1 MTTTAGRSAPRH
13 TPGRQRSRRRRRVA
27 RYWVR
32 TVTTVSTAPPAGLFT
47 RDAATIARV
56 LASRRV
62 SPKGI
67 TSGLRMLLFYI
78 NRAGIQLSGR
88 QRTELLKAK
97 RLLQQRLAE
106 RQQAHAL
113 RKPGRPRQGP

>member
-1 MTTTAGRSAPRH
+1 MAAATAGRSAHPR
-13 TPGRQRSRRRRRVA
+13 TTGGRSRRARPGRRPT

-47 RDAATIARV
+47 RDARTIARV
-56 LASRRV
+56 LASKRV

-78 NRAGIQLSGR
+78 NRAGRQLGRR
-88 QRTELLKAK
+88 QRAELLKAK
-97 RLLQQRLAE
+97 RLLQEKLAE
-106 RQQAHAL
+106 ER
-113 RKPGRPRQGP
+113 RRR